1 MLEARNLKSGF
12 KKLEQNDIDIVLY
25 DVKLPDENDT
35 DFLEKIKINFS
46 LSEVILLTDFGKI
59 ADDVQSI
66 KNDAFYYI
74 LKDDNNHKIIPFLY
88 KDLEK
93 VHL

>member
-1 MLEARNLKSGF
+1 MF
-12 KKLEQNDIDIVLY
+12 CDI
-25 DVKLPDENDT
+25 KLPDENDT

-74 LKDDNNHKIIPFLY
+74 LKGDNNHKIIPFLY